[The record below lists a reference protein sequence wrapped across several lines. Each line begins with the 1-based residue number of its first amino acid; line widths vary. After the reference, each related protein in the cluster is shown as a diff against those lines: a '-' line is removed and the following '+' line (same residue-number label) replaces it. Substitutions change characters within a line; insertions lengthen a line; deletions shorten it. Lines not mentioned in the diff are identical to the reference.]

1 MEIEHTM
8 KQILFTLILFS
19 TFTLSAQST
28 SFGVSIF
35 FEKAGSDLSVENQ
48 LKLDDFKLL
57 AKDSSYNSVFI
68 KGYADNDGS
77 DEYNLEL
84 SQQRVN
90 AVKNYFYGNPYA
102 VDSKCYGEKE
112 AINKNKNENE
122 KSMNRR
128 VDVIFWTNYTLGN
141 NKKKPQIFTFP
152 ANRNI
157 EFTAAEGTKIKIP
170 ANSLVYENGSA
181 PLGEI
186 TIAITEYYSMNDI
199 IQNKLTTSSN
209 GELLVSAG
217 MINIEASRN
226 EKGLQLKSGAVMDV
240 GFAERKEN
248 DGFGMFYG
256 NQNPSNDAINWV
268 PAVDTRTQGEGWF
281 YSGVKLFMSDTIE
294 RWRNK
299 LEYNDYGQRI
309 KVTEKWVENKGT
321 TYDTTIID
329 KTINKNKI
337 ILQATKLGWLNC
349 DQFYNEK
356 EKMDIYVNYD
366 PALQPNI
373 VLIFDAFKAMVQP
386 SKSVPGQLVFY
397 GVPKNQKIIITGVG
411 SGEGKLY
418 FTKNECIAATAPAKL
433 QFYETSVT
441 EINKQLSVYH

>member
-1 MEIEHTM
+1 M
-8 KQILFTLILFS
+8 KSFTSTIILFS

-28 SFGVSIF
+28 TFGLSIF
-35 FEKAGSDLSVENQ
+35 FDKADYNLSVENK
-48 LKLDDFKLL
+48 LKIDDFKLL
-57 AKDSSYNSVFI
+57 AKDSTYNSVFI

-77 DEYNLEL
+77 EESNLEL

-90 AVKNYFYGNPYA
+90 SVKNYFYGNKYA
-102 VDSKCYGEKE
+102 VDSRCYGEKE
-112 AINKNKNENE
+112 AINKNKNESE
-122 KSMNRR
+122 KSLNRR
-128 VDVIFWTNYTLGN
+128 VDIIFWTNYTL

-152 ANRNI
+152 ANRTI

-170 ANSLVYENGSA
+170 ANSLVYENGST
-181 PLGEI
+181 PLGDI

-209 GELLVSAG
+209 GDLLVSAG

-226 EKGLQLKSGAVMDV
+226 EKALKLKSGALMDV
-240 GFAERKEN
+240 GFAERKED

-256 NQNPSNDAINWV
+256 NENPANDVINWV
-268 PAVDTRTQGEGWF
+268 PAVDTRKNEEEGWY

-299 LEYNDYGQRI
+299 LEYNKYGQRI

-321 TYDTTIID
+321 NYDTLLID
-329 KTINKNKI
+329 KTINKNAI

-349 DQFYNEK
+349 DQFYNDK
-356 EKMDIYVNYD
+356 EKMDLYVNYD
-366 PALQPNI
+366 PAIQPDI
-373 VLIFDAFKAMVQP
+373 VLIFGELKAMVQP
-386 SKSVPGQLVFY
+386 TKNVPGQLIFY
-397 GVPKNQKIIITGVG
+397 GVPKNEKIILTGIG

-418 FTKNECIAATAPAKL
+418 FTKNESLAINAPAKL
-433 QFYETSVT
+433 LFNETSIE